1 MKTIAIIK
9 YAFTI
14 IGIGMLVGATFLYRS
29 TDLFLT
35 EAIKTEGT
43 VVELVRSQSSDSTTY
58 RPVVQF
64 NSQNDQ
70 AVEFVSS
77 TGSNPPSYSK
87 GDKIEVLYH
96 SKDPQ
101 NAKINDFFSL
111 WGGPV
116 IFGGMGGVFFLVGVG
131 IILVGALKDRK
142 DEYLKKNGMTIETE
156 YQRVELNTALSVN
169 GKHPFR
175 VLTQW
180 QNPLTSELHVFT
192 SNNIWFDPTGYIKT
206 ETIKV
211 FIEKGNPKKYYV
223 DLSFLPKLAK

>member
-1 MKTIAIIK
+1 MKVIEYT
-9 YAFTI
+9 FTI
-14 IGIGMLVGATFLYRS
+14 IGLGMLVGAAFIYRS
-29 TDLFLT
+29 TDLFLA

-43 VVELVRSQSSDSTTY
+43 VVELVQSQSDDSTIY

-64 NSQNDQ
+64 TSQNGQ
-70 AVEFVSS
+70 EIEFVSS
-77 TGSNPPSYSK
+77 SGSNPPSYSR
-87 GDKIEVLYH
+87 GEKIEILYH

-116 IFGGMGGVFFLVGVG
+116 ILGGIGGVFFLVGAG
-131 IILVGALKDRK
+131 IILVGTLKARR
-142 DEYLKKNGMTIETE
+142 DEYLQKNGTTIETE
-156 YQRVELNTALSVN
+156 YQGVELNTSLSVN

-180 QNPLTSELHVFT
+180 LNPSTSELHVFT
-192 SNNIWFDPTGYIKT
+192 SNNIWFDPTSYIKT
-206 ETIKV
+206 KTINV
-211 FIEKGNPKKYYV
+211 FIEKNNPKKYYV